1 MDPRKLIMR
10 FAQESSLDELIE
22 CLEGAINEYK
32 QSIPSEK
39 ADNFR
44 KLCMAASIVLAKR
57 LLEEDPS
64 GQRIMQRMDEMDKM
78 EKKLE
83 DEEDKP
89 RNPFSRFGGLGN
101 D

>member
-10 FAQESSLDELIE
+10 FAQESSLDELID

-64 GQRIMQRMDEMDKM
+64 GERIMKKMDKMDEM
-78 EKKLE
+78 EKRLE

>member
-1 MDPRKLIMR
+1 MDHRKLMMR
-10 FAQESSLDELIE
+10 LAQESSLDELIE
-22 CLEGAINEYK
+22 SLEGAIGEYK

-39 ADNFR
+39 EDAFR
-44 KLCMAASIVLAKR
+44 KICMASSIVLAKR

-64 GQRIMQRMDEMDKM
+64 GQRIMKRMDEMDKM
-78 EKKLE
+78 DKRLE
-83 DEEDKP
+83 DEEDKS

>member
-1 MDPRKLIMR
+1 MDTRKLIMR

-32 QSIPSEK
+32 QSLQSEK
-39 ADNFR
+39 ADSFR

-64 GQRIMQRMDEMDKM
+64 GERIVQRMDEMDKLD
-78 EKKLE
+78 KRLE
-83 DEEDKP
+83 DEENKS

>member
-1 MDPRKLIMR
+1 MDPRKLMMR

-32 QSIPSEK
+32 QSMPSEK
-39 ADNFR
+39 ADSFR

-64 GQRIMQRMDEMDKM
+64 GQRIRQRIDEMDKM
-78 EKKLE
+78 DKRLE
-83 DEEDKP
+83 DEEDKS
-89 RNPFSRFGGLGN
+89 RNLFSRFGGLGN

>member
-1 MDPRKLIMR
+1 MDPRKLMMR

-32 QSIPSEK
+32 QSISSEK

-44 KLCMAASIVLAKR
+44 KLCTAASIVLAKR

-64 GQRIMQRMDEMDKM
+64 GERIIQRIDEMDKM
-78 EKKLE
+78 EKRLE

>member
-1 MDPRKLIMR
+1 MDHRKLIMR

-32 QSIPSEK
+32 QSLQSEK
-39 ADNFR
+39 ADSFR

-64 GQRIMQRMDEMDKM
+64 GERIVQRMDEMDKLD
-78 EKKLE
+78 KRLE
-83 DEEDKP
+83 DEENKS
-89 RNPFSRFGGLGN
+89 RNPFSRFGGLEN

>member
-1 MDPRKLIMR
+1 MR

-22 CLEGAINEYK
+22 CLEGAINKYK

-44 KLCMAASIVLAKR
+44 KLCTAASIVLAKR

-64 GQRIMQRMDEMDKM
+64 GERIMQRMDEMDKM
-78 EKKLE
+78 EKRLE
-83 DEEDKP
+83 DEEDKS

>member
-1 MDPRKLIMR
+1 MDTRKLMMR

-32 QSIPSEK
+32 QSMPSEK

-78 EKKLE
+78 EKRLE
-83 DEEDKP
+83 DEEDKS

>member
-1 MDPRKLIMR
+1 MDTRKLMMR

-78 EKKLE
+78 EKRLE
-83 DEEDKP
+83 DEEDKL

>member
-1 MDPRKLIMR
+1 MDTRKLIMR
-10 FAQESSLDELIE
+10 FAQESSLDELIDY
-22 CLEGAINEYK
+22 LEGAINEYK
-32 QSIPSEK
+32 QSLQSEK
-39 ADNFR
+39 ADSFK

-64 GQRIMQRMDEMDKM
+64 GQRIMQRMDEMDKL
-78 EKKLE
+78 EKRLE

>member
-1 MDPRKLIMR
+1 MDPRKLMMR

-22 CLEGAINEYK
+22 SLEGAINEYK
-32 QSIPSEK
+32 QSLQSEK
-39 ADNFR
+39 ADSFR

-64 GQRIMQRMDEMDKM
+64 GQRIMQRIDEMDKM
-78 EKKLE
+78 DKRLE
-83 DEEDKP
+83 DEENKP
-89 RNPFSRFGGLGN
+89 RNPFSRFGGLEN

>member
-1 MDPRKLIMR
+1 MDTRKLMMR

-64 GQRIMQRMDEMDKM
+64 GERIMQRMDEMDKM
-78 EKKLE
+78 EKRLE

-89 RNPFSRFGGLGN
+89 RNPFSRFDGLGN

>member
-1 MDPRKLIMR
+1 MDTRKLMMR

-22 CLEGAINEYK
+22 SLEGAINEYK
-32 QSIPSEK
+32 QSLQSEK
-39 ADNFR
+39 ADSFR

-78 EKKLE
+78 EKRLE
-83 DEEDKP
+83 DEENKP
-89 RNPFSRFGGLGN
+89 RNPYSRFGGLVN

>member
-1 MDPRKLIMR
+1 MDTRKLMMR

-64 GQRIMQRMDEMDKM
+64 GERIMQRMDEMDKM
-78 EKKLE
+78 DKRLE
-83 DEEDKP
+83 DEEDKS

>member
-1 MDPRKLIMR
+1 MDPRKLMMR

-32 QSIPSEK
+32 QSMPSEK
-39 ADNFR
+39 ADSFR

-64 GQRIMQRMDEMDKM
+64 GQRIMQRIDEMDKM
-78 EKKLE
+78 DKRLE
-83 DEEDKP
+83 DEEDKS

>member
-1 MDPRKLIMR
+1 MDPRKLMMR

-22 CLEGAINEYK
+22 SLEGAINEYK

-78 EKKLE
+78 EKRLE

-89 RNPFSRFGGLGN
+89 RNPSSRFGGLVN

>member
-1 MDPRKLIMR
+1 MDTRKLMMR

-39 ADNFR
+39 ADAFR

-64 GQRIMQRMDEMDKM
+64 VERIMQKMDEMDKM
-78 EKKLE
+78 EKRLE

>member
-1 MDPRKLIMR
+1 MMR

-64 GQRIMQRMDEMDKM
+64 GERIMQRMDEMDKM
-78 EKKLE
+78 AQKREGW
-83 DEEDKP
+83 P
-89 RNPFSRFGGLGN
+89 
-101 D
+101 